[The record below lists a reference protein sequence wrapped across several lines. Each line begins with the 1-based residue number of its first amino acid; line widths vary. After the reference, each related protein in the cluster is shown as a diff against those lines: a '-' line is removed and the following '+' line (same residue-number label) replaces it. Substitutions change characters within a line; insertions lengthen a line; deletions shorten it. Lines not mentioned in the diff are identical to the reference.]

1 MNQQR
6 TAGSDDE
13 RVRQRRK
20 QIVTAAVQLFSER
33 GYFQTTVQEIADAAG
48 VSAGLI
54 YQYFDD
60 KEDLLLLAIL
70 DVLDSYTNEI
80 PKAVEGITDP
90 LDRCCAAF
98 RAYCHVVDSRQAA
111 TILAY
116 RSTKSLPHQHRELIK
131 NTERQTNRIISGYIE
146 ACIES
151 GLFRQV
157 DSEIATYQLVMYAH
171 AWALKQWQLARR
183 MDLETYVN
191 QGLDLFL
198 HAMLTDAGWQHLHRN
213 RPGDAH

>member
-1 MNQQR
+1 MNQQQ
-6 TAGSDDE
+6 TSGGDDD
-13 RVRQRRK
+13 RVRQRRR
-20 QIVTAAVQLFSER
+20 QIITAAVQLFSER

-80 PKAVEGITDP
+80 PKAVAGITDP
-90 LDRCCAAF
+90 LDRCRAAF

-116 RSTKSLPHQHRELIK
+116 RSTKSLPRKHREVIK
-131 NTERQTNRIISGYIE
+131 NAERQTNRIIGGYID
-146 ACIES
+146 ACIEA
-151 GLFRQV
+151 GLFRKV

-171 AWALKQWQLARR
+171 AWALKHWQLAPRL
-183 MDLETYVN
+183 DLDAYVD
-191 QGLDLFL
+191 QGLDFFL
-198 HAMLTDAGWQHLHRN
+198 HAMLTEAGWQHLR
-213 RPGDAH
+213 RTGQE